1 LSQLSCNYKGDR
13 FLKQLSHI
21 LALGSNQTN
30 DMFIDHCFNFLIRST
45 IIFYHNFKHNYLV
58 TLFNFCLLQRKHR
71 DVLFERV
78 ETLMTI
84 KCNE

>member
-1 LSQLSCNYKGDR
+1 M

-21 LALGSNQTN
+21 LALGSNQTS
-30 DMFIDHCFNFLIRST
+30 DMFIDHCFNFLIRGT
-45 IIFYHNFKHNYLV
+45 IIFYHNYKHYYLV
-58 TLFNFCLLQRKHR
+58 TIVNFCLLQRKHI

-84 KCNE
+84 KYNK